1 MWQWYWYINEKQ
13 AYLHQL
19 RINDEEIKVFNKESD
34 EMSKK
39 LKLSIFDNK
48 LIKFISNTKDIN
60 KFELGL

>member
-1 MWQWYWYINEKQ
+1 
-13 AYLHQL
+13 
-19 RINDEEIKVFNKESD
+19 
-34 EMSKK
+34 MSKK